1 MQMTLPPLKKTDARD
16 LCVGKQYLIEYA
28 GPHVVSNP
36 RIKGH
41 FIGNILPQCEYQC
54 TLSKFTNVLQADV
67 LQRRNLVSIPDLQL
81 QDCFY
86 NYYEADAL
94 IQVYTRHVLQ
104 QITGDENFT
113 FDMY

>member
-1 MQMTLPPLKKTDARD
+1 MIPLKKIDARD

-36 RIKGH
+36 KFKGH
-41 FIGNILPQCEYQC
+41 FIGNILPECEYQC
-54 TLSKFTNVLQADV
+54 TLSKFTNVLQTG
-67 LQRRNLVSIPDLQL
+67 NVSTPDLKL

-94 IQVYTRHVLQ
+94 TRAATILLLQ
-104 QITGDENFT
+104 RIIGDENFT
-113 FDMY
+113 FDNY

>member
-1 MQMTLPPLKKTDARD
+1 MIPLIKIDARD

-28 GPHVVSNP
+28 GSHMVSNP
-36 RIKGH
+36 RIKGT
-41 FIGNILPQCEYQC
+41 FIGNILPECEYQC
-54 TLSKFTNVLQADV
+54 TLSKFTDV
-67 LQRRNLVSIPDLQL
+67 LQKGNVIYPDLKL

-94 IQVYTRHVLQ
+94 TRAYTRHVLR

-113 FDMY
+113 YI